1 MIKNIV
7 KAVEKLYIPIIML
20 NVAAIGSVFY
30 NRGKLD
36 AIAEIAAAAQTEEV

>member
-7 KAVEKLYIPIIML
+7 KAVEKLYIPIILL
-20 NVAAIGSVFY
+20 NVAAFGSVFY

-36 AIAEIAAAAQTEEV
+36 AIAELSAVVEKSDV

>member
-1 MIKNIV
+1 MIKHIV
-7 KAVEKLYIPIIML
+7 KTVEKLYIPIIML

-36 AIAEIAAAAQTEEV
+36 AMAELSAITETAE